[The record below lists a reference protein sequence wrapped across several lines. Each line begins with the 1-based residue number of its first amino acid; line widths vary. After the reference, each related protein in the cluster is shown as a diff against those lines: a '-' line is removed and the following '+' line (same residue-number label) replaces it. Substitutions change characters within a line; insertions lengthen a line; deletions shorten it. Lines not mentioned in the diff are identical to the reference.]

1 MTAGLYARIYRLVC
15 TVPRGQVATYG
26 QLGAVVGCSARQVG
40 YAMAAVTDVRVPWH
54 RVINSRGAISTRSD
68 GKPDTRQREL
78 LESETVVF
86 GPTGCVDL
94 ATFGWNGP
102 DWDWL
107 VANGLEPP
115 QILDS
120 D

>member
-1 MTAGLYARIYRLVC
+1 
-15 TVPRGQVATYG
+15 
-26 QLGAVVGCSARQVG
+26 
-40 YAMAAVTDVRVPWH
+40 MAAVTDVRVPWH

-68 GKPDTRQREL
+68 GLPDTRQREL
-78 LESETVVF
+78 LEGEAVVF
-86 GPTGCVDL
+86 GPAGRVDL
-94 ATFGWNGP
+94 VTFGWNGP